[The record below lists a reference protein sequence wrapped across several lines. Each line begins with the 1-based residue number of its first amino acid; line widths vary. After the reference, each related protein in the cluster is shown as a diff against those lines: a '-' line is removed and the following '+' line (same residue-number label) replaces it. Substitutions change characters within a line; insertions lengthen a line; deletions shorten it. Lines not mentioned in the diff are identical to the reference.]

1 MISQYKFFFLLKT
14 KMVLRTTLKLVSP
27 PLIKTAFWGTVLY
40 VGPVV
45 AISAVTPV
53 GFIAMVAVV
62 HLGGPELLTAVTL

>member
-1 MISQYKFFFLLKT
+1 
-14 KMVLRTTLKLVSP
+14 MVLRTTLRLVSP

-45 AISAVTPV
+45 AVTAVTPV
-53 GFIAMVAVV
+53 GFIALVAMV